1 LWNILLGLPVI
12 TCVLGAGLLF
22 IFFPETPSALLRK
35 NKDPKQAKKALER
48 LRQSDHVED
57 ELESIQLELNKDSK
71 SSSSFSI
78 ADLFT
83 RPELRWPLIT
93 GLVIQIAQQL
103 CGVNAVNMIILV
115 ESIFNIFFFS
125 KIFFYSGIIFKTAG
139 ISEDNIQYAVGL
151 TGIINVTATIIAVP
165 LIDKAGRKP
174 LLVYPMAFMVL
185 DFIVLTILLIFGV
198 GFR

>member
-35 NKDPKQAKKALER
+35 NKNPKQAKKALER
-48 LRQSDHVED
+48 LRQSNHVED

-71 SSSSFSI
+71 PSTSFSI

-103 CGVNAVNMIILV
+103 CGVNAVNMIILL
-115 ESIFNIFFFS
+115 EPIFNNFYNLLFFLRFFS
-125 KIFFYSGIIFKTAG
+125 ILVLFLQT
-139 ISEDNIQYAVGL
+139 
-151 TGIINVTATIIAVP
+151 
-165 LIDKAGRKP
+165 
-174 LLVYPMAFMVL
+174 LVYPE
-185 DFIVLTILLIFGV
+185 LTSNTLLVSLGLSM
-198 GFR
+198 